1 MSIEVV
7 RGMLLWS
14 AIINYA
20 VLLLWFLL
28 MLIGKVNLHRLT
40 NRWFRMTAE
49 QFDLIQYGGIVLY
62 KLGIILFNLVP
73 YIALR
78 IVA

>member
-7 RGMLLWS
+7 RGVLLWS
-14 AIINYA
+14 AIINYGLL
-20 VLLLWFLL
+20 VLWALLFLFAR
-28 MLIGKVNLHRLT
+28 GWSHRVG
-40 NRWFRMTAE
+40 RWYRMTPE
-49 QFDLIQYGGIVLY
+49 QMDVIQIAGMTLY
-62 KLGIILFNLVP
+62 KIGIILFNIVP